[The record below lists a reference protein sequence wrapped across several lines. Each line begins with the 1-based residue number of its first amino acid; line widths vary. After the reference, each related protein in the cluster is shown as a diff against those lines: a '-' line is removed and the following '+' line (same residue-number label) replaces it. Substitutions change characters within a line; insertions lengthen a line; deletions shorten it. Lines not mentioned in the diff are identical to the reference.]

1 MSDTATRLMS
11 LQRERE
17 YLLFRMRDLQDNQG
31 SGLHPTGEQSS
42 LMVFF
47 QKLNA
52 KIRVLVDEVMEEDKL
67 GFVVENGE
75 IKKIFEGRFINGV
88 LGIDGLTDETPTG
101 DYRAVLLLLKE

>member
-1 MSDTATRLMS
+1 MMDAATRLMS
-11 LQRERE
+11 LQHERE
-17 YLLFRMRDLQDNQG
+17 YLLFRIRDLQDNQG

-75 IKKIFEGRFINGV
+75 VEKIFEGR
-88 LGIDGLTDETPTG
+88 LIDGELAIEDLPSETLISNHKI
-101 DYRAVLLLLKE
+101 VLLFLKE